1 MLSLHTIKPLDKSAV
16 IRAAKKTGVIVT
28 IEEHS
33 VTGGLGS
40 AVADVLLEA
49 GVRVR
54 FKKMGIPD
62 RPYHIIGSQE
72 YLRKQLIGDV
82 TKTVMQLLRY
92 RLAVYVSKE
101 QMSQGDTQVRRQKTS

>member
-1 MLSLHTIKPLDKSAV
+1 MRVLSLHTIKPLDKSAV

-72 YLRKQLIGDV
+72 YSLEKAVDRRCDLY
-82 TKTVMQLLRY
+82 VMQLLRY

-101 QMSQGDTQVRRQKTS
+101 QMSQGDTQVRR